1 MFSKTWEYSIRAM
14 IFIAQRSEDGGRIG
28 IREIAKGIKKQQLYG
43 YF

>member
-1 MFSKTWEYSIRAM
+1 MFSKACEYAIRAVM
-14 IFIAQRSEDGGRIG
+14 FVAQKSKDGARVG